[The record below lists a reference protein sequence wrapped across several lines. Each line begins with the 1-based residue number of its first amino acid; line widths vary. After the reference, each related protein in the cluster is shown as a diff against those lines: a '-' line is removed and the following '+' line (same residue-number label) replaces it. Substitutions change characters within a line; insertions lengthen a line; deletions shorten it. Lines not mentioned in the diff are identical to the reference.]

1 VKPGAQAKTKHLLAL
16 VLVAS
21 SLSHPTPPDNMERR
35 AGISI
40 LGISLGGFIVGQIA
54 ALLLI
59 SLAVSVA
66 NYQGTVSHLSKLAEP
81 PWWFTMTSLL
91 GLWLGFALAVL
102 FMQVKFRVFSDA
114 HVFYVRWS
122 DFWFIVLGIGLQL
135 VIGLLYKPFHVG
147 GLNKPENRLFGNAH
161 GFEFALLCVMTG
173 IFAPIMEELFFRGA
187 LLKGLR
193 GLFSR
198 LQANV
203 AIVSAVVLDAV
214 LFAGAHGELVE
225 FPGLALVGIVLAGI
239 YVRTRRIV
247 PCILTHAAF
256 NGVAIV
262 VLISQRLGH

>member
-1 VKPGAQAKTKHLLAL
+1 
-16 VLVAS
+16 
-21 SLSHPTPPDNMERR
+21 M
-35 AGISI
+35 
-40 LGISLGGFIVGQIA
+40 
-54 ALLLI
+54 
-59 SLAVSVA
+59 
-66 NYQGTVSHLSKLAEP
+66 
-81 PWWFTMTSLL
+81 
-91 GLWLGFALAVL
+91 
-102 FMQVKFRVFSDA
+102 
-114 HVFYVRWS
+114 
-122 DFWFIVLGIGLQL
+122 
-135 VIGLLYKPFHVG
+135 G

-225 FPGLALVGIVLAGI
+225 FPGLALVGIVLAVI

-262 VLISQRLGH
+262 AVSYTHLEGVSSSWLLMRSFRCARSESVASRAFCTAARVASGNFSW